1 MFFLFY
7 HGNIF
12 HWMIKKCCSQRL
24 WEANTLSPQYI
35 KIEQSENYLVWP
47 FGSSILPTVW
57 CGERRGEEER
67 RRGGEEE
74 RRLPVGCQTSEEAGV
89 VPCRC
94 EDLLCL
100 MHRSSSSPSTAITQV
115 HSVSRE
121 SPSYLPGWSTSEKQS
136 IKLSVKR
143 ILDLTISVWKY
154 FEGVI

>member
-24 WEANTLSPQYI
+24 WEANTLSLQYI

-57 CGERRGEEER
+57 CGERGGEEER
-67 RRGGEEE
+67 RRGDYLLVVRPP
-74 RRLPVGCQTSEEAGV
+74 RRLEWCPAGV
-89 VPCRC
+89 RIW
-94 EDLLCL
+94 LCL

-121 SPSYLPGWSTSEKQS
+121 SPSYLPGWSTSVKQS